1 MSLVLG
7 VAVSGE
13 VGCGVVG
20 KRATLVHPNTAG
32 HENVAHHVER
42 VIRIALLERCPNPT
56 PEPRNPRGSAARG
69 SAIPSVADDGA
80 GAGLGRGL
88 A

>member
-20 KRATLVHPNTAG
+20 KSATLVHPNAAG

-42 VIRIALLERCPNPT
+42 VICIALLER
-56 PEPRNPRGSAARG
+56 
-69 SAIPSVADDGA
+69 
-80 GAGLGRGL
+80 
-88 A
+88 